1 MIIRSLLDTDLY
13 KFTMLQAVWHQFVA
27 AEVEYRFRCRTHAEP
42 LHVDTTRLRE
52 EVAALC
58 TLRLQPRELDYLRT
72 LPFLTAD
79 FIRFLET
86 FQLDARH
93 VTVTGAGNDLAIVI
107 RGPWVQTIL
116 FEVPLLAIVSELQN
130 AERADDHATLA
141 AGQRRLDAKI
151 DLIRGLPADASFR
164 FVEFGTRRR
173 FSRAWQRTVIQRLAR
188 ALPHQLAGT
197 SNVLD
202 ALELGL
208 APVGT
213 MGHEFFQAAQA
224 LAPTL
229 AGSQRFALAAWAREY
244 HGALGIVLADVIG
257 LDAFLRDFDRHFC
270 ELFAGVRHD
279 SGDPIHWGERMLAHY
294 AAHSIDPRDKT
305 FVFSDGLDVPTALR
319 IYRHF
324 HGRVQMAF
332 GIGTNLTNDV
342 GVRPPDTIIKMVRCN
357 GQAVAKISDDP
368 SKTLCVDPAYLTRLR
383 AAFAVAG

>member
-1 MIIRSLLDTDLY
+1 MIIHSLLDTDLY
-13 KFTMLQAVWHQFVA
+13 KFTMLQAVWHQFAA
-27 AEVEYRFRCRTHAEP
+27 AEVEYRFHCRTHAEP
-42 LHVDTTRLRE
+42 LHVDAARLRDE
-52 EVAALC
+52 IAALC
-58 TLRLQPRELDYLRT
+58 ELRLQPRELDYLRS

-79 FIRFLET
+79 FIGFLET
-86 FQLDARH
+86 FQLDVRH
-93 VTVTGAGNDLAIVI
+93 VTVTGEGNDLAIVI
-107 RGPWVQTIL
+107 RGPWARTIL

-130 AERADDHATLA
+130 ARRSDDRTALA
-141 AGQRRLDAKI
+141 AGTQRLDAKI
-151 DLIRGLPADASFR
+151 DLIRALPANAHFR

-173 FSRAWQRTVIQRLAR
+173 FTRAWQRTVIRRLAQ
-188 ALPHQLAGT
+188 ALPQQLAGT

-208 APVGT
+208 TPVGT

-244 HGALGIVLADVIG
+244 RGALGIVLADVIG
-257 LDAFLRDFDRHFC
+257 LDAFLHDFDRHFC
-270 ELFAGVRHD
+270 EVFAGVRHD
-279 SGDPIHWGERMLAHY
+279 SGDPIRWGERMLAHY
-294 AAHSIDPRDKT
+294 AAHGIDPRDKT
-305 FVFSDGLDVPTALR
+305 LVFSDGLDVPTALR

-324 HGRVQMAF
+324 EGRVQMAF
-332 GIGTNLTNDV
+332 GIGTNLTNDL
-342 GVRPPDTIIKMVRCN
+342 GIRPPDTIIKMVRCN